1 MCVLNGLVSMRFTEG
16 PQGGSAPSHWNLM
29 SRGWGTRPLPE
40 GPSVVCAPP
49 ESRPRNKSVWYHL
62 LRASS
67 RQYLVPCTVAW
78 SARPDWVN

>member
-1 MCVLNGLVSMRFTEG
+1 VRAEWAREHALHRGAARRIRAVSLG
-16 PQGGSAPSHWNLM
+16 PYVAGVGSD
-29 SRGWGTRPLPE
+29 PLPE
-40 GPSVVCAPP
+40 GLVLFALRP
-49 ESRPRNKSVWYHL
+49 ESRPMNKCVGYHL